1 LAIVYFKGLKMKVTV
16 RHYKKMIQ
24 AMETPKNK
32 AQLADESGLS
42 DSGLHVHLN
51 KLPKEL
57 ISVVYDRK
65 DGDHNFK
72 HYYTLTRF
80 VPDDEI
86 IKIFKKINI
95 NYSEADVQ
103 LDIDAYNK
111 TKKKPTELFRDT
123 GKEIKEQEYTVNKA
137 ITKTKTGYIVNGVNG
152 YHSGKIER
160 VRQKTYVGCTAEI
173 I

>member
-1 LAIVYFKGLKMKVTV
+1 MKVTV
-16 RHYKKMIQ
+16 RHYKKMLQ
-24 AMETPKNK
+24 AMATPKNK

-80 VPDDEI
+80 VPDEEI
-86 IKIFKKINI
+86 IKIFKKANI
-95 NYSEADVQ
+95 NYSQADIQ
-103 LDIDAYNK
+103 LDLAELNK
-111 TKKKPTELFRDT
+111 LQKKSDEEFRDT
-123 GKEIKEQEYTVNKA
+123 EKEIKEQEYSVNKA
-137 ITKTKTGYIVNGVNG
+137 ITKTATGYVVHGING

-160 VRQKTYVGCTAEI
+160 ARQKIYVGSTAELI
-173 I
+173 

>member
-1 LAIVYFKGLKMKVTV
+1 MKVTV

-24 AMETPKNK
+24 AMATPKNK
-32 AQLADESGLS
+32 AQLADESELS
-42 DSGLHVHLN
+42 DSALHVHLN

-80 VPDDEI
+80 VSDDEI

-95 NYSEADVQ
+95 NYSEADIQ
-103 LDIDAYNK
+103 LDLEAYEK
-111 TKKKPTELFRDT
+111 SKKKTDEEFRDT
-123 GKEIKEQEYTVNKA
+123 EKEIKKEQWLVKNA
-137 ITKTKTGYIVNGVNG
+137 IKKTKEGYVVNGFNG
-152 YHSGKIER
+152 YHSGTIER
-160 VRQKTYVGCTAEI
+160 ARKKTYVASNANI

>member
-1 LAIVYFKGLKMKVTV
+1 MKVTV

-24 AMETPKNK
+24 AMTTPKNK

-65 DGDHNFK
+65 AGDHNFK

-103 LDIDAYNK
+103 LDLEAYEK
-111 TKKKPTELFRDT
+111 SKKKTDEEFRDT
-123 GKEIKEQEYTVNKA
+123 EKEIKKEQWLVKNA
-137 ITKTKTGYIVNGVNG
+137 IKKTKEGYVVNGFNG
-152 YHSGKIER
+152 YHSGTIER
-160 VRQKTYVGCTAEI
+160 ARKKTYVGCSSEI

>member
-1 LAIVYFKGLKMKVTV
+1 MKVTV
-16 RHYKKMIQ
+16 RHYKKMMQ

-51 KLPKEL
+51 KLPKDL

-80 VPDDEI
+80 IPDDEI
-86 IKIFKKINI
+86 IKIFKKANI
-95 NYSEADVQ
+95 NYSEADIQ
-103 LDIDAYNK
+103 LDIDSYNK
-111 TKKKPTELFRDT
+111 TKKKPVELFRDT
-123 GKEIKEQEYTVNKA
+123 EKEIKKEEYKV
-137 ITKTKTGYIVNGVNG
+137 TKEITKTGYIVHGING
-152 YHSGKIER
+152 YHSGKIQR
-160 VRQKTYVGCTAEI
+160 ARQKTYVGSTAELI
-173 I
+173 